1 MRTLCQEGFCRQPSS
16 QAAFASS
23 EAAFASSEAAF
34 ALFEVD
40 QVEVYHTMAGSFI
53 EVVHRKGT
61 VPADR

>member
-16 QAAFASS
+16 Q
-23 EAAFASSEAAF
+23 AAFASSEAAF

>member
-1 MRTLCQEGFCRQPSS
+1 MRTLCQEGFFRQPSS

-23 EAAFASSEAAF
+23 EAGFASFEA
-34 ALFEVD
+34 D

-61 VPADR
+61 VAALR